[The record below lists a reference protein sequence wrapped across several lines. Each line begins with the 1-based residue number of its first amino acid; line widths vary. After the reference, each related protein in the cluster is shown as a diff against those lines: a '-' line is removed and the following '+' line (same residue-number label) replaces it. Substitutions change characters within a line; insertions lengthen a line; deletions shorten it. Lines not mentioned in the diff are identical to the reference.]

1 MARKSTELGKKHMR
15 LMLQEGREQ
24 LKLQAKERKM
34 LFAEQELWS
43 LKRDVITQRKIRDKI
58 RQSITNLEKV
68 M

>member
-1 MARKSTELGKKHMR
+1 MTRKSTELGKKHMR